1 MPHLRFA
8 SPMPIGSDALFEW
21 HARPGAFQ
29 RLAPPWT
36 DIRVSRMDGIR
47 DGDVAEFSIHPA
59 PVGPGIRWK
68 AVHQDYSPG
77 KGFTDVQAR
86 GPFASWSHRHTM
98 EAAEGGTSL
107 LVDAIDFD
115 LPAGSLGNLAAGWA
129 IRSELGRQFAYRHRT
144 THADL
149 TMHQTYDLSPM
160 RIAITGASG
169 LIGTA
174 LTAMLQGGG
183 HTVLPVTRNESHK
196 DPDAIF
202 WQPRQGVIEAEKL
215 EGLDAVIHLAGENI
229 FALRWT
235 DEKKERILQSRLQGT
250 ELLARTLANLQSPP
264 KTLLS
269 ASAIGIYGDAGNRIL
284 TEESPISETGFLS
297 LVTRQWERATQ
308 AAEDAGIRV
317 VHLRTGIVLSPK
329 AGALELMLPAF
340 KMGVGGRLG
349 SPHQWFSWIGLDD
362 AAGGYI
368 HALATDELSGAVNL
382 VSPNPVTMEEL
393 AATLGGVLK
402 RPTFFNVPGSVAR
415 ALMGEVAD
423 EALLQSVR
431 VMPEQLVATD
441 YAFREPRLAGLLR
454 HVLGKQKAPFDGSTE
469 KAEATAS

>member
-1 MPHLRFA
+1 MPV
-8 SPMPIGSDALFEW
+8 SSGDLFRW

-29 RLAPPWT
+29 RLAPPWA
-36 DIRVSRMDGIR
+36 DIRVQRMDGIR
-47 DGDVAEFSIHPA
+47 DGDVAEFDIHPA

-68 AVHQDYSPG
+68 AIHQDYVDG
-77 KGFTDVQAR
+77 EGFTDVQAR
-86 GPFASWSHRHTM
+86 GPFARWSHRHTM
-98 EAAEGGTSL
+98 QPSGADASL

-115 LPAGSLGNLAAGWA
+115 LPAGALGNLAAGHA
-129 IRSELGRQFAYRHRT
+129 IRSELRRQFAYRHRT

-149 TMHQTYDLSPM
+149 TMHQTYDLAPM

-183 HTVLPVTRNESHK
+183 HTVLPITRSETHA
-196 DPDAIF
+196 DPNAIF
-202 WQPRQGVIEAEKL
+202 WQPRQGVIESEKL

-250 ELLARTLANLQSPP
+250 ELLAKTLADLDAPP

-269 ASAIGIYGDAGNRIL
+269 ASAIGIYGDGGNRIL
-284 TEESPISETGFLS
+284 TEESPVSETGFLS

-308 AAEDAGIRV
+308 PAEDAGIRV
-317 VHLRTGIVLSPK
+317 VHMRTGIVLSPK

-362 AAGGYI
+362 AAGGYV
-368 HALATDELSGAVNL
+368 HALATESLSGAVNV

-393 AATLGGVLK
+393 ASTLGGVLK
-402 RPTFFNVPGSVAR
+402 RPTFFNVPGGVAR

-431 VMPEQLVATD
+431 VAPEQLIETG
-441 YAFREPRLAGLLR
+441 YRWREPRLDGLLR
-454 HVLGKQKAPFDGSTE
+454 HVLGKSKEPFDGSTD
-469 KAEATAS
+469 KAEATSS

>member
-1 MPHLRFA
+1 MLGLRFA
-8 SPMPIGSDALFEW
+8 SPMPVSAARLFAW
-21 HARPGAFQ
+21 HERPGAFE
-29 RLAPPWT
+29 RLTPPWI
-36 DIRVSRMDGIR
+36 DLNVRRMDGIR
-47 DGDVAEFSIHPA
+47 DGDVAEFDLSPSA
-59 PVGPGIRWK
+59 LLPSIRWR
-68 AVHQDYSPG
+68 AVHEAYEPG
-77 KGFTDVQAR
+77 VGFTDVQER
-86 GPFASWSHRHTM
+86 GPFARWTHRHSTIP
-98 EAAEGGTSL
+98 EDDHSL
-107 LVDAIDFD
+107 LVDTLSYE
-115 LPAGSLGNLAAGWA
+115 LPLARWSHSLLGRFVRA
-129 IRSELGRQFAYRHRT
+129 ELTRQFAYRHRI

-149 TMHQTYDLSPM
+149 SMHQTYDLAPM

-183 HTVLPVTRNESHK
+183 HTVLPITRNEASK
-196 DPDAIF
+196 NPDAIF
-202 WQPRQGVIEAEKL
+202 WQPRQGVIESEKL

-235 DEKKERILQSRLQGT
+235 DEKKERILQSRVQGT
-250 ELLARTLANLQSPP
+250 ELLAKTLADLDAPP

-269 ASAIGIYGDAGNRIL
+269 ASAIGIYGDGGSRIL

-317 VHLRTGIVLSPK
+317 VHMRTGIVLSPK

-340 KMGVGGRLG
+340 KMGIGGRLG

-362 AAGGYI
+362 AAGGYV
-368 HALATDELSGAVNL
+368 HALATEELRGAVNL

-393 AATLGGVLK
+393 ASTLGGVLK
-402 RPTFFNVPGSVAR
+402 RPTFFNVPGGVAR

-431 VMPEQLVATD
+431 VAPERLIETGYRWRD
-441 YAFREPRLAGLLR
+441 PRLAGLLR
-454 HVLGKQKAPFDGSTE
+454 HVLGKSKEPFDGSVD
-469 KAEATAS
+469 KAEATQS

>member
-1 MPHLRFA
+1 MPVSA
-8 SPMPIGSDALFEW
+8 DDLFRW
-21 HARPGAFQ
+21 HERQGAFQ
-29 RLAPPWT
+29 RLAPPWA
-36 DIRVSRMDGIR
+36 DVRIRRMDGIR
-47 DGDVAEFSIHPA
+47 DGDVAEFDLHPA
-59 PVGPGIRWK
+59 PIGPGIRWK
-68 AVHQDYSPG
+68 AVHQDYAPG
-77 KGFTDVQAR
+77 QGFTDVQAS
-86 GPFASWSHRHTM
+86 GPFARWTHRHSM
-98 EAAEGGTSL
+98 ESNADGTSR
-107 LVDAIDFD
+107 LVDAIDYA
-115 LPAGSLGNLAAGWA
+115 LPAGPLGNLAAGRV
-129 IRSELGRQFAYRHRT
+129 IRSELERQFAYRHRT

-149 TMHQTYDLSPM
+149 TMHQTYDLAPM

-183 HTVLPVTRNESHK
+183 HTVLPITRSEENK

-202 WQPRQGVIEAEKL
+202 WQPRQGVIESEKL

-250 ELLARTLANLQSPP
+250 ELLAKTLAGLDAPP

-269 ASAIGIYGDAGNRIL
+269 ASAIGIYGNGGNRIL

-317 VHLRTGIVLSPK
+317 IHLRTGIVLSPK

-340 KMGVGGRLG
+340 KLGVGGRLG

-368 HALATDELSGAVNL
+368 HALATQELSGAVNV

-393 AATLGGVLK
+393 ASTLGGVLK
-402 RPTFFNVPGSVAR
+402 RPTFFNVPSGVAR

-431 VMPEQLVATD
+431 VHPERLIETN
-441 YAFREPRLAGLLR
+441 YTFREPRLDGLLR
-454 HVLGKQKAPFDGSTE
+454 HVLGKQKAPFDGST
-469 KAEATAS
+469 KDAQATSS

>member
-1 MPHLRFA
+1 
-8 SPMPIGSDALFEW
+8 
-21 HARPGAFQ
+21 
-29 RLAPPWT
+29 
-36 DIRVSRMDGIR
+36 
-47 DGDVAEFSIHPA
+47 
-59 PVGPGIRWK
+59 
-68 AVHQDYSPG
+68 
-77 KGFTDVQAR
+77 
-86 GPFASWSHRHTM
+86 
-98 EAAEGGTSL
+98 
-107 LVDAIDFD
+107 
-115 LPAGSLGNLAAGWA
+115 
-129 IRSELGRQFAYRHRT
+129 
-144 THADL
+144 
-149 TMHQTYDLSPM
+149 M

-183 HTVLPVTRNESHK
+183 HTVLPITRNEASK

-202 WQPRQGVIEAEKL
+202 WQPRQGIIESEKL

-235 DEKKERILQSRLQGT
+235 DEKKERILQSRVQGT
-250 ELLARTLANLQSPP
+250 ELLAKTLADLDAPP

-269 ASAIGIYGDAGNRIL
+269 ASAIGIYGDGGSRIL

-317 VHLRTGIVLSPK
+317 VHMRTGIVLSPK

-340 KMGVGGRLG
+340 KMGIGGRLG

-362 AAGGYI
+362 AAGGYV
-368 HALATDELSGAVNL
+368 HALATEELRGAVNL

-393 AATLGGVLK
+393 ASTLGGVLK
-402 RPTFFNVPGSVAR
+402 RPTFFNVPGGVAR

-431 VMPEQLVATD
+431 VAPERLIETGYRWRD
-441 YAFREPRLAGLLR
+441 PRLAGLLR
-454 HVLGKQKAPFDGSTE
+454 HVLGKSKEPFDGSVD
-469 KAEATAS
+469 KAEATQS